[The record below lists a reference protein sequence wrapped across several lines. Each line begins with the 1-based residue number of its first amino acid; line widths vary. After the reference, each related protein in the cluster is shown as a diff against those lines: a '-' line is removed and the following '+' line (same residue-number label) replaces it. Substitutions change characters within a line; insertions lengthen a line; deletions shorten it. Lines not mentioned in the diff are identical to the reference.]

1 MVPSNPHMSVQA
13 RNMKLLLEAAKGT
26 AKVIATATWSVEL
39 GQPTIYISVLTA
51 AWSQLGG
58 THSNSLNVDRL
69 AC

>member
-1 MVPSNPHMSVQA
+1 
-13 RNMKLLLEAAKGT
+13 MKLLLEAAKGT